1 MLNKLASLVWSEPE
15 FQKEYTSLVKQ
26 SITSSILGDAFS
38 TSSYSDKLCH
48 DSLGRLLES
57 SVILAQ
63 SNIINHREAA
73 YRIAVA
79 AYSLFTSRYD
89 TVQNIL
95 FVVLSRLGNFPAIKY
110 TLKNSQDIANKIPLS
125 LLFESMVRREN
136 NQVTLK
142 DNLSEIVFTD
152 FQRDI
157 WTTLSSGSSLGTS
170 APTSAGKSF
179 VLQAY
184 IRNLWKAKSNK
195 RVVYLVPTRALIN
208 QVSSELLTALKSDG
222 FPEPEIVTVP
232 TISPERIDEKH
243 LFVLTQERL
252 QLLLTTYPGLTF
264 DLVMVDEAQ
273 AVGDGSRG
281 VILTAVLEEMQMRN
295 PDLQMFFASPNVSN
309 PEIFQRL
316 FDLADKF
323 QFRKSRE
330 ITVAQNL
337 IHLDTL
343 STDLRQ
349 VKVSLNFNGQKEYLC
364 DLKAPD
370 EILNARSATMQLS
383 HLIGKTGQNLI
394 YAKGPSDCQDLASG
408 LMQLEDPELQ
418 LTDGDT
424 PIELQNLSD
433 FIKDSV
439 HPKYILAE
447 TIRRGV
453 AFHYGSMPPLVR
465 RSIEDEFR
473 NGNIKFLVCTSTLLQ
488 GLNMPAKNLF
498 LNKPEKGS
506 NQAINSVDF
515 WNLAGRAGRLG
526 KEFEGNVFLINY
538 EHWNSKPI
546 DGVKESAIQSTL
558 DNHLE
563 RHNELI
569 TYIKDKDRATDYKGR
584 DEFENTFT
592 KLFFD
597 HRAGRIESTLRKLN
611 IDNTSQ
617 IGIELI
623 DAVEFASQQITL
635 PTEVLINSPTVS
647 VYRQQRL
654 YNYMTKR
661 IGEKGGEY
669 LLPLHPLREKAYD
682 SLCSVFKRCHN
693 EIFQWSKSDRRH
705 RRAAVFALPWMQGK
719 ALPEIIDS
727 HYNYELKR
735 NRNHTISKSII
746 ETLDTIEDDI
756 RFTYVKLTG
765 CYNSLPK
772 YALTMSGFSHLAER
786 IVPLPL
792 FLEVGACSQT
802 MTSFMELGLSRITA
816 RKLTEKTNSSA
827 MNVADVRA
835 WLHRI
840 DPQTFGL
847 SPLIEKEIQRVF

>member
-1 MLNKLASLVWSEPE
+1 MLNKLASLVWSEPK
-15 FQKEYTSLVKQ
+15 FQQEYANLVKQ
-26 SITSSILGDAFS
+26 SIKSSILGESFASTPSEGSIDA
-38 TSSYSDKLCH
+38 
-48 DSLGRLLES
+48 SLARLLES

-63 SNIINHREAA
+63 SSIIDHREAA

-79 AYSLFTSRYD
+79 AYSLFTTRYE

-95 FVVLSRLGNFPAIKY
+95 YVVLSRLGNFPAIKY
-110 TLKNSQDIANKIPLS
+110 TLKNPQDIADRIPLS

-136 NQVTLK
+136 NLVQLK
-142 DNLSEIVFTD
+142 DDSSEIVFTD

-157 WTTLSSGSSLGTS
+157 WSALSSGASLGTS
-170 APTSAGKSF
+170 APTSAGKSY

-184 IRNLWKAKSNK
+184 IRNLWKTDSSD

-208 QVSSELLTALKSDG
+208 QVSSELIAALKADG
-222 FPEPEIVTVP
+222 FKDPEIVTVP
-232 TISPERIDEKH
+232 TISSEQIADKR

-252 QLLLTTYPGLTF
+252 QLLLTTYSE
-264 DLVMVDEAQ
+264 LVFNLAMVDEAQ

-281 VILTAVLEEMQMRN
+281 IILMAVLEEMQIRN

-316 FDLADKF
+316 FDLADRF

-337 IHLDTL
+337 IHLDTQA
-343 STDLRQ
+343 TDLRQ
-349 VKVSLNFNGQKEYLC
+349 VKVSLNFSHQKEYLC
-364 DLKAPD
+364 DLTASA
-370 EILNARSATMQLS
+370 ELLNARSATIHLS
-383 HLIGKTGQNLI
+383 HLIGKGGQNLI
-394 YAKGPSDCQDLASG
+394 YAKGPSDCQDIAIG
-408 LMQLEDPELQ
+408 LMQLEDPDLGLEEN
-418 LTDGDT
+418 DT
-424 PIELQNLSD
+424 SIELRNLSE

-473 NGNIKFLVCTSTLLQ
+473 DGNIKFLVCTSTLLQ

-498 LNKPEKGS
+498 LNRPEKGS
-506 NQAINSVDF
+506 NQGINSVDF

-526 KEFEGNVFLINY
+526 KEFEGNVFLIDY
-538 EHWNSKPI
+538 EHWRSKPI
-546 DGVKESAIQSTL
+546 DGIKESVITSTL
-558 DNHLE
+558 DNHIG

-569 TYIKDKDRATDYKGR
+569 TYIKDKDRPTDSKGR
-584 DEFENTFT
+584 DEFENTFN

-597 HRAGRIESTLRKLN
+597 YRAGRIEPTLRRLN
-611 IDNTSQ
+611 IDIASP
-617 IGIELI
+617 IGIDLV
-623 DAVEFASQQITL
+623 DAIEFASNEVTL
-635 PTEVLINSPTVS
+635 PSEVLANSPTVS

-654 YNYMTKR
+654 CNYMIKR

-669 LLPLHPLREKAYD
+669 LLPIHPLREKAFE

-693 EIFQWSKSDRRH
+693 EIFQWNKSDKRH
-705 RRAAVFALPWMQGK
+705 RRAAVFSLPWMQGK
-719 ALPEIIDS
+719 SLSEIIDS
-727 HYNYELKR
+727 HYNFALKQ
-735 NRNHTISKSII
+735 NTNHTISKSII
-746 ETLDTIEDDI
+746 ETLDTIEDDV

-765 CYNSLPK
+765 CYN
-772 YALTMSGFSHLAER
+772 ALLTHALSTCGFSHLADR

-792 FLEVGACSQT
+792 FLEVGACSKT

-816 RKLTEKTNSSA
+816 RKLTEKTNSGS
-827 MNVADVRA
+827 MDTSDVRA

-847 SPLIEKEIQRVF
+847 SPLIEKEIKRVV